1 MHEDTA
7 PLLCIEGLHVSIG
20 EREVLRGID
29 LTIHAGET
37 HVLLGPNGSGKTTL
51 INTLVGLPGYDVTAG
66 TVAFKGNNLLALGV
80 DERARAGIGVAFQRP
95 PAVRGVRLRQIME
108 VAAGGAINPERV
120 AAIAE
125 EVDVAPMLERDV
137 NLGFSG
143 GEAKRSE
150 MAQLLAQEPE
160 LALFD
165 EPESGVDLDNI
176 AVVGGAISHLLKG
189 ERASERPRAGL
200 IITHTGHILQ
210 FVNADIGHVLFD
222 GQLAC
227 EGNPLDLIDDIV
239 SHGYEKCVECAL
251 CRR

>member
-1 MHEDTA
+1 MREESA
-7 PLLCIEGLHVSIG
+7 PLLKIEGLHVSVAGHEI
-20 EREVLRGID
+20 LRGID
-29 LTIHAGET
+29 LTIEAGDT

-51 INTLVGLPGYDVTAG
+51 FNTVVGIPGFDVTAG
-66 TVAFKGNNLLALGV
+66 SITFKGEDLLSMSI

-95 PAVRGVRLRQIME
+95 PAVRGVRLRQVME
-108 VAAGGAINPERV
+108 VAAGDLSSERL
-120 AAIAE
+120 AEIASE
-125 EVDVAPMLERDV
+125 LDVDKMLERDV

-176 AVVGGAISHLLKG
+176 AVVGSAIAHLLKG
-189 ERASERPRAGL
+189 DLAKERPRAGL
-200 IITHTGHILQ
+200 IITHTGNILQ

-222 GQLAC
+222 GRLAC
-227 EGNPLDLIDDIV
+227 EGNPLDLIEDIAGQ
-239 SHGYEKCVECAL
+239 GYGGCVECAL
-251 CRR
+251 CRQ